1 MFFCFL
7 LNNNLQTLHTF
18 LGIIC
23 SLATSSTFFNCKF
36 ENYTMMLTVTNMFC
50 VVVAGSLE
58 FDTAPTNEYFNHSR
72 FLSLK
77 TKTTPPI
84 LPIFATLPLPCPH
97 YIFQAGHPAN
107 IYCRVSAI
115 QPESVRYGLR
125 MNVLQSY
132 LFTIAPRFV
141 KYFQI
146 GISHKFTP

>member
-1 MFFCFL
+1 MV
-7 LNNNLQTLHTF
+7 
-18 LGIIC
+18 
-23 SLATSSTFFNCKF
+23 TSSTFFTCKF
-36 ENYTMMLTVTNMFC
+36 ENYTMMLTVTNIFC

-72 FLSLK
+72 FFPLK

-84 LPIFATLPLPCPH
+84 KSSRSNFLPIFATLPPPCPH

>member
-1 MFFCFL
+1 ML
-7 LNNNLQTLHTF
+7 V
-18 LGIIC
+18 
-23 SLATSSTFFNCKF
+23 TSSTFFTCKF
-36 ENYTMMLTVTNMFC
+36 ENYTMMLTVTNIFC

-58 FDTAPTNEYFNHSR
+58 FDTASTNEYFNHSR

-84 LPIFATLPLPCPH
+84 KSRRSNFLPIFATLPPPCPH